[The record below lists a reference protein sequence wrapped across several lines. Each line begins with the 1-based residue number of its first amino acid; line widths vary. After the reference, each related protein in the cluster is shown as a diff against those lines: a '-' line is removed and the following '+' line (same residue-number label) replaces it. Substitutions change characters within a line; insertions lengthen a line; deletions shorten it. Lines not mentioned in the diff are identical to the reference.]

1 MDHRYLIPL
10 LISSRKNSTVCIS
23 IVNFLIVFVH
33 IVMVQSTFAFL
44 AQSPPR
50 SSPPSLRIVESKLDS
65 PLEEDAEPS
74 EINEPIT
81 LVPADEAESLT
92 QKLGKKPT
100 LRYLSAPLSD
110 GRVSVIN

>member
-1 MDHRYLIPL
+1 M
-10 LISSRKNSTVCIS
+10 TV
-23 IVNFLIVFVH
+23 L
-33 IVMVQSTFAFL
+33 VQSSFAFL
-44 AQSPPR
+44 AQLSSSP

-65 PLEEDAEPS
+65 PLEEDAESS

-92 QKLGKKPT
+92 QKLGKRPT

>member
-1 MDHRYLIPL
+1 
-10 LISSRKNSTVCIS
+10 
-23 IVNFLIVFVH
+23 
-33 IVMVQSTFAFL
+33 MVQSSFAFL
-44 AQSPPR
+44 SQAPLPL
-50 SSPPSLRIVESKLDS
+50 SPPSLKFVEANSEL
-65 PLEEDAEPS
+65 PLEEEAESS

-110 GRVSVIN
+110 GRVSVCEIN